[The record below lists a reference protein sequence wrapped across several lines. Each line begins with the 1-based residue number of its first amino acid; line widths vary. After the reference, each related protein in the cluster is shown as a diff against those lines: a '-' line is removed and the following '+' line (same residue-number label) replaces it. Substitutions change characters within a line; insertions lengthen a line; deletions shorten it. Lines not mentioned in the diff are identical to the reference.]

1 MPIAELS
8 RVALSAPYATREVSA
23 APAPAGL
30 SDNAL
35 VPVATM
41 ARRTALA
48 GQNRSLS
55 RAPFLTHL
63 IATAEQIPQTRT
75 LRRATPAEAQAA
87 YRSAPQNAAAVTGV
101 KVWQKA

>member
-8 RVALSAPYATREVSA
+8 RVALAAPYAMREVGA
-23 APAPAGL
+23 APAPGGL

-35 VPVATM
+35 VPVATI

-55 RAPFLTHL
+55 EAPFLTHL

-87 YRSAPQNAAAVTGV
+87 YRSTPQNAAAVTGV
-101 KVWQKA
+101 VVRQKA

>member
-1 MPIAELS
+1 MPIVELS
-8 RVALSAPYATREVSA
+8 RVALSAPYAMREIGA
-23 APAPAGL
+23 APAPSGL

-35 VPVATM
+35 VPVAAM
-41 ARRTALA
+41 AQRTALA
-48 GQNRSLS
+48 GQSRSLS
-55 RAPFLTHL
+55 EAPFLTHL

>member
-1 MPIAELS
+1 MPIGELS

-48 GQNRSLS
+48 DQNRSLS
-55 RAPFLTHL
+55 GAPFLTHL

>member
-8 RVALSAPYATREVSA
+8 RVALSAPYATREIGA
-23 APAPAGL
+23 APAPSGL

-35 VPVATM
+35 VPVAAT
-41 ARRTALA
+41 AQRSALA
-48 GQNRSLS
+48 GQSRSLS
-55 RAPFLTHL
+55 EAPFLTHL

-87 YRSAPQNAAAVTGV
+87 YRSTPQKAAAVIGV
-101 KVWQKA
+101 RVRQKA

>member
-8 RVALSAPYATREVSA
+8 RVALSAPYAMREIGA
-23 APAPAGL
+23 APAPAVA

-35 VPVATM
+35 VPVSAM
-41 ARRTALA
+41 APRSALA
-48 GQNRSLS
+48 GQSRLLS
-55 RAPFLTHL
+55 EAPFLTHL

-87 YRSAPQNAAAVTGV
+87 YRSTPQNAVAVTGV
-101 KVWQKA
+101 RVRQKA

>member
-8 RVALSAPYATREVSA
+8 RVALSAPYAMREIGA
-23 APAPAGL
+23 APAPAVA

-35 VPVATM
+35 VPVSAL
-41 ARRTALA
+41 AQRSALA
-48 GQNRSLS
+48 GQSRLLS
-55 RAPFLTHL
+55 EAPFLTHL

-87 YRSAPQNAAAVTGV
+87 YRSTPQYAVTGV
-101 KVWQKA
+101 RVRQKA

>member
-101 KVWQKA
+101 MVRQKA